1 MAKRDGTRS
10 QSVIAIGA
18 ELAAFVGKR
27 VRLHLRSLERCEGVL
42 VSAPLTFNAVSGT
55 GRLVKRG
62 RIVLDIGNESRTVI
76 KLEDVDTYDVLP
88 SRPVSADGTI
98 TPMSDSAVM
107 TNLSGFEKS
116 RAG

>member
-18 ELAAFVGKR
+18 ELEAFVGKR
-27 VRLHLRSLERCEGVL
+27 VRLYLRSLERCEGIL
-42 VSAPLTFNAVSGT
+42 VSAPLTFNAVSGK

-62 RIVLDIGNESRTVI
+62 RIVLDVGNQRRAVI

-88 SRPVSADGTI
+88 SRVLPAAE
-98 TPMSDSAVM
+98 PMAQVSDSAVS
-107 TNLSGFEKS
+107 TNLRGFEKS